1 MQLDRQAQIEFLLD
15 RYENP
20 RYKRKLDDADVS
32 LEGGNPGCG
41 DILQLYLK
49 FDGERLERISYE
61 GQGCTISQAS
71 ADILAEMIE
80 GKMIPELEALTHEE
94 LTEILGQEIVQN
106 RTRCAML
113 SLDTL
118 KLALRKYREQ
128 QVLKQKA

>member
-15 RYENP
+15 RFENP
-20 RYKRKLDDADVS
+20 HYKRRLDDADVS

-41 DILQLYLK
+41 DILHLYLE
-49 FDGERLERISYE
+49 FDGEKLKRISYE

-71 ADILAEMIE
+71 ADILAEMVT
-80 GKMIPELEALTHEE
+80 GKTLTELETLTHEE

-128 QVLKQKA
+128 QARV